1 MLWQSRMAI
10 IVGEREEHS
19 TPRHVTGL
27 EQGQAKHSGENGV
40 NKVKERKIMMRG
52 KQRLSTA
59 VRAFIPPPPPSPPPV
74 SKGIGNGNLEDPS
87 KEDEKGEEGK
97 DVPRRQK
104 EACPF
109 FQGRWIQKG
118 VFHEKISQEGPL

>member
-52 KQRLSTA
+52 K
-59 VRAFIPPPPPSPPPV
+59 
-74 SKGIGNGNLEDPS
+74 
-87 KEDEKGEEGK
+87 
-97 DVPRRQK
+97 
-104 EACPF
+104 
-109 FQGRWIQKG
+109 
-118 VFHEKISQEGPL
+118 